1 MSALLRLLPLR
12 RGRTMVLLGSGV
24 LPAEALAGRGAMAAA
39 RPGNGATRAVVPGAN
54 GATRAVVPGAN
65 GVAVAGDLLRDG
77 GTGTVGLVGSV
88 AAGGKTGVDA
98 AVEVGVRRGRG
109 LRRAW
114 GR

>member
-1 MSALLRLLPLR
+1 MLALLHLLPLR
-12 RGRTMVLLGSGV
+12 RGRTVVLRGSGV
-24 LPAEALAGRGAMAAA
+24 RPARVLTGRDAMAAD
-39 RPGNGATRAVVPGAN
+39 RPGNGAMRAVA
-54 GATRAVVPGAN
+54 PGAN

-77 GTGTVGLVGSV
+77 GTRTAGLVGNG
-88 AAGGKTGVDA
+88 AAGGKMGGGA